1 MPSEIYDVAIIG
13 CGPAGLMAAVY
24 TGRAQLKTIIFGDHT
39 KGNLYKSHII
49 ANYFGF
55 DGPITGPDLT
65 MKGVEHAKKFGTET
79 MINEIVDLRINPD
92 STFTLKDDA
101 KQEYQARTVIIAT
114 GQSYALSGI
123 KNEKELTG
131 KGVSYCV
138 ICDGFFFKNKNVVVI
153 GSGNYAA
160 EEALQL
166 TNYTKNITILSHGK
180 DFIFS
185 AEMKKDLEAAGIKT
199 QKTVRIKEITGS
211 PSGVNAPGGA
221 PAVSPAK
228 AEKLVFTDG
237 SEMPVEGVF
246 MAVGVAGATAF
257 AKKLGLEMTSNYI
270 KVDLDGNTNIKGLY
284 AAGDCTGSPPQ
295 VASSV
300 GNGCNAALSA
310 IKLLRGSRVY
320 IDYN

>member
-1 MPSEIYDVAIIG
+1 MIDVAIIG
-13 CGPAGLMAAVY
+13 CGPAGLMAATY
-24 TGRAQLKTIIFGDHT
+24 ASRGQLKAVVFGDYR

-55 DGPITGPDLT
+55 PEPITGPELAERGL
-65 MKGVEHAKKFGTET
+65 KQAKNFGTEV
-79 MINEIVDLRINPD
+79 IEKEVVDIRVNDDL
-92 STFTLKDDA
+92 TFTLKDDQ
-101 KQEYQARTVIIAT
+101 KNEYQSKTVIIAT

-123 KNEKELTG
+123 KNEQEMTG

-138 ICDGFFFKNKNVVVI
+138 ICDGFFFRNKNVVVI
-153 GSGNYAA
+153 GNGNYAA

-166 TNYTKNITILSHGK
+166 LNYTKNITVLSHGK
-180 DFIFS
+180 DFVFS
-185 AEMKKDLEAAGIKT
+185 ELMQKELEAAGVKT
-199 QKTVRIKEITGS
+199 LKTARVKEIAG
-211 PSGVNAPGGA
+211 ND
-221 PAVSPAK
+221 K
-228 AEKLVFTDG
+228 AEKLIFTDG
-237 SEMPVEGVF
+237 TEMAPEGIF

-257 AKKLGLEMTSNYI
+257 AKKLGLEMDKNYI
-270 KVDLDGNTNIKGLY
+270 KVDLEGNTNIKGIF

-310 IKLLRGSRVY
+310 IKLIRGNQIY